1 MNCLMYNKGLF
12 VNNVVLLL
20 KNFIFIDFIRI
31 SRIIV
36 TKGDDSKLSKQNI
49 STTVSGDLIVTHLIG
64 QIKTEDVYEW
74 FNDFEQV
81 CQQFISEGRKYK
93 LLVDRK
99 GYTPNHFSVQKVW
112 KDKFFNETI
121 LNHSKA
127 IAFLL
132 EEGEILNY
140 LQQSNTKESVEF
152 CDDYEQSLIWLN
164 EYPM

>member
-1 MNCLMYNKGLF
+1 MRFFL
-12 VNNVVLLL
+12 
-20 KNFIFIDFIRI
+20 
-31 SRIIV
+31 IIV
-36 TKGDDSKLSKQNI
+36 IKGDDFNLSEQNI

-74 FNDFEQV
+74 FNGFEQV

-112 KDKFFNETI
+112 KEKFFNEII

-132 EEGEILNY
+132 EEGEIMDY
-140 LQQSNTKESVEF
+140 LQQSNTKESVRF
-152 CDDYEQSLIWLN
+152 FDDYEQALIWLN
-164 EYPM
+164 EYPI

>member
-1 MNCLMYNKGLF
+1 MCKD
-12 VNNVVLLL
+12 
-20 KNFIFIDFIRI
+20 FILIDFMRFFKHD
-31 SRIIV
+31 V

-64 QIKTEDVYEW
+64 KIKTDDVNEW
-74 FNDFEQV
+74 FNGFEQV

-99 GYTPNHFSVQKVW
+99 GYTPDHFSVQKVW

-121 LNHSKA
+121 LNHCKV

-132 EEGEILNY
+132 EEGEIMNY
-140 LQQSNTKESVEF
+140 LQQSNTKESVKF
-152 CDDYEQSLIWLN
+152 FYNHEQALIWLK
-164 EYPM
+164 EYPI

>member
-1 MNCLMYNKGLF
+1 MESLSLF
-12 VNNVVLLL
+12 NALQFDL
-20 KNFIFIDFIRI
+20 IDFMRD

-36 TKGDDSKLSKQNI
+36 TKGDDFRLIKLNI
-49 STTVSGDLIVTHLIG
+49 STIVSGDIIVTRLIG
-64 QIKTEDVYEW
+64 KIKTDDVYEW
-74 FNDFEQV
+74 FNGFEQV

-99 GYTPNHFSVQKVW
+99 GYTPDHFSVQKAW

-140 LQQSNTKESVEF
+140 LQQSNTKESIKF
-152 CDDYEQSLIWLN
+152 FDDYELAFIWLN
-164 EYPM
+164 EYPI

>member
-1 MNCLMYNKGLF
+1 M
-12 VNNVVLLL
+12 
-20 KNFIFIDFIRI
+20 
-31 SRIIV
+31 
-36 TKGDDSKLSKQNI
+36 SKQNI
-49 STTVSGDLIVTHLIG
+49 SKIVSGDLIVTHLIG
-64 QIKTEDVYEW
+64 QINTEDVYEW

-132 EEGEILNY
+132 EEGEILKY

-152 CDDYEQSLIWLN
+152 FDDYEQALIWLN
-164 EYPM
+164 EYPI

>member
-1 MNCLMYNKGLF
+1 MRFL
-12 VNNVVLLL
+12 
-20 KNFIFIDFIRI
+20 
-31 SRIIV
+31 RIIV
-36 TKGDDSKLSKQNI
+36 TKGDDFKLNRPNI
-49 STTVSGDLIVTHLIG
+49 STTISGDIIVTRLIG
-64 QIKTEDVYEW
+64 RIKTDDVYEW

-81 CQQFISEGRKYK
+81 CQQFISEKRKYK

-99 GYTPNHFSVQKVW
+99 GYTPDHFSVQKAW

-140 LQQSNTKESVEF
+140 LQQSNIKKSVKF
-152 CDDYEQSLIWLN
+152 FDDYEQAFLWLN
-164 EYPM
+164 EYPI

>member
-1 MNCLMYNKGLF
+1 M
-12 VNNVVLLL
+12 
-20 KNFIFIDFIRI
+20 
-31 SRIIV
+31 
-36 TKGDDSKLSKQNI
+36 SKQNI
-49 STTVSGDLIVTHLIG
+49 STMVSGDLIVTHLIG
-64 QIKTEDVYEW
+64 QINTVDVYEW
-74 FNDFEQV
+74 FNGFEQV

-140 LQQSNTKESVEF
+140 LQQSNTKESVRF
-152 CDDYEQSLIWLN
+152 FDDYEHALIWLK
-164 EYPM
+164 EYPI

>member
-1 MNCLMYNKGLF
+1 
-12 VNNVVLLL
+12 
-20 KNFIFIDFIRI
+20 
-31 SRIIV
+31 
-36 TKGDDSKLSKQNI
+36 LSKQNI
-49 STTVSGDLIVTHLIG
+49 STIVSGDLIVTHLIG
-64 QIKTEDVYEW
+64 QINTEDVYEW

-112 KDKFFNETI
+112 KEKFFNETI

-132 EEGEILNY
+132 EEGEILKY
-140 LQQSNTKESVEF
+140 LQQFNTKESVEF
-152 CDDYEQSLIWLN
+152 FDDYEQALNWLN
-164 EYPM
+164 EYPI

>member
-1 MNCLMYNKGLF
+1 M
-12 VNNVVLLL
+12 
-20 KNFIFIDFIRI
+20 
-31 SRIIV
+31 
-36 TKGDDSKLSKQNI
+36 SKQNI
-49 STTVSGDLIVTHLIG
+49 STIVSGDLIVTHLIG
-64 QIKTEDVYEW
+64 QINTEDVYEW

-132 EEGEILNY
+132 EEGEILKY
-140 LQQSNTKESVEF
+140 LQQSNTKESVDF
-152 CDDYEQSLIWLN
+152 FDDYEQALIWLN
-164 EYPM
+164 E

>member
-1 MNCLMYNKGLF
+1 M
-12 VNNVVLLL
+12 
-20 KNFIFIDFIRI
+20 
-31 SRIIV
+31 
-36 TKGDDSKLSKQNI
+36 SKQNI
-49 STTVSGDLIVTHLIG
+49 STIVSGDLIVTHLVG
-64 QIKTEDVYEW
+64 QINTEDVYEW

-81 CQQFISEGRKYK
+81 CQQFISGGRKYK

-112 KDKFFNETI
+112 KDKFFNGTI

-132 EEGEILNY
+132 EEGEILKY

-152 CDDYEQSLIWLN
+152 FDDYEQALIWLN
-164 EYPM
+164 EYPI

>member
-1 MNCLMYNKGLF
+1 M
-12 VNNVVLLL
+12 
-20 KNFIFIDFIRI
+20 
-31 SRIIV
+31 
-36 TKGDDSKLSKQNI
+36 SKQNI
-49 STTVSGDLIVTHLIG
+49 STIVSGDLIVTHLIG
-64 QIKTEDVYEW
+64 QINTEDVYEW

-132 EEGEILNY
+132 EEGEILKY

-152 CDDYEQSLIWLN
+152 FNDYEQALIWLN
-164 EYPM
+164 EYPI

>member
-1 MNCLMYNKGLF
+1 MSS
-12 VNNVVLLL
+12 
-20 KNFIFIDFIRI
+20 KNFIFIDFMRFFL
-31 SRIIV
+31 IIV
-36 TKGDDSKLSKQNI
+36 FKGDDSKMSKQNI

-74 FNDFEQV
+74 FNGFEQV
-81 CQQFISEGRKYK
+81 CQQFIYEGRKYK

-112 KDKFFNETI
+112 KEKFFNETI

-127 IAFLL
+127 IAFLF
-132 EEGEILNY
+132 EEGEILKY

-152 CDDYEQSLIWLN
+152 FDDYEQALNWLN
-164 EYPM
+164 EYPI

>member
-1 MNCLMYNKGLF
+1 MYNKGLF

-132 EEGEILNY
+132 EEGEILNH

-152 CDDYEQSLIWLN
+152 FDDYEQALIWLN

>member
-1 MNCLMYNKGLF
+1 M
-12 VNNVVLLL
+12 
-20 KNFIFIDFIRI
+20 
-31 SRIIV
+31 
-36 TKGDDSKLSKQNI
+36 SKQNI
-49 STTVSGDLIVTHLIG
+49 STIVSGDLIVTHLIG

-74 FNDFEQV
+74 FNGFEQV

-112 KDKFFNETI
+112 KEKFFNETI

-132 EEGEILNY
+132 DEEEILKY

-152 CDDYEQSLIWLN
+152 FDDYEQALVWLN
-164 EYPM
+164 EYPI

>member
-1 MNCLMYNKGLF
+1 MNKRN
-12 VNNVVLLL
+12 
-20 KNFIFIDFIRI
+20 IR
-31 SRIIV
+31 
-36 TKGDDSKLSKQNI
+36 
-49 STTVSGDLIVTHLIG
+49 TTVSGDLIVTHLIG
-64 QIKTEDVYEW
+64 QIKTEDVYEG
-74 FNDFEQV
+74 FNGFEQV

-99 GYTPNHFSVQKVW
+99 GYKPTHFSVQKVW

-140 LQQSNTKESVEF
+140 LQQSNTKESVKF
-152 CDDYEQSLIWLN
+152 FDDYEQALIWLD
-164 EYPM
+164 EYPI

>member
-1 MNCLMYNKGLF
+1 M
-12 VNNVVLLL
+12 
-20 KNFIFIDFIRI
+20 
-31 SRIIV
+31 
-36 TKGDDSKLSKQNI
+36 SKQNI
-49 STTVSGDLIVTHLIG
+49 STIVSGDLIVTHLIG
-64 QIKTEDVYEW
+64 QINTEDVYEW

-112 KDKFFNETI
+112 KEKFFNETI

-132 EEGEILNY
+132 KEGEILKY

-152 CDDYEQSLIWLN
+152 FDDYEQALNWLN
-164 EYPM
+164 EYPI